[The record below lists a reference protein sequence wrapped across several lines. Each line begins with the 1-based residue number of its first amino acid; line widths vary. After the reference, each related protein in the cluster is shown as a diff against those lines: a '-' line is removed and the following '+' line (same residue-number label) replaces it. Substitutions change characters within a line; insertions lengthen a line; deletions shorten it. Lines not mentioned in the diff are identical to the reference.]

1 MMIEPGDIRRI
12 VAPRAPLTREQMR
25 ADIAAMLHE
34 EPEAVAGDESLMDLG
49 LDSMRAM
56 NLVLKWSEGG
66 LELEFAEFAENP
78 TLDGWWEL
86 VDARQSARDS
96 RAGA

>member
-1 MMIEPGDIRRI
+1 MAIEPGDIRRI
-12 VAPRAPLTREQMR
+12 VTPAAPVTRGQMR
-25 ADIAAMLHE
+25 ADIARMLHE
-34 EPEAVAGDESLMDLG
+34 DPEEIGGGDSLLDLG

-78 TLDGWWEL
+78 TLDGWWAL
-86 VDARQSARDS
+86 VDARQRAR
-96 RAGA
+96 G

>member
-1 MMIEPGDIRRI
+1 MIKPGDITRI
-12 VAPRAPLTREQMR
+12 VHLTAPITHAKMR

-34 EPEAVAGDESLMDLG
+34 DPSEIGDDDSLMDLG

-56 NLVLKWSEGG
+56 NLVLLWSEGG

-78 TLDGWWEL
+78 TLNGWWAL
-86 VDARQSARDS
+86 VSRKQAA
-96 RAGA
+96 RAG

>member
-1 MMIEPGDIRRI
+1 MIKPGDIARLTQPA
-12 VAPRAPLTREQMR
+12 APISQERMR

-34 EPEAVAGDESLMDLG
+34 DPNEIGIDDSLMDLG

-56 NLVLKWSEGG
+56 NLVLAWSEGG

-78 TLDGWWEL
+78 TLAGWWSL
-86 VDARQSARDS
+86 VSRRQDAR
-96 RAGA
+96 AG